1 MPRPDFEFRTSVCV
15 AGRWFSTPQVRAA
28 IRSRGLSSGFQRG
41 GDVIMR
47 LICSS
52 CSAVV
57 DLASLEPGGE
67 MLCPCCDSISVFE
80 AEETPQESL
89 LRVAA
94 EEMDGRMLEDPAF
107 PISSVFAAIG
117 AEYSTNVR
125 PPAWAATVEQA
136 ADLNATAAAESS
148 LSEPA
153 VGQPEDG
160 GGLFAET
167 APQRRKELDPALV
180 NGLLLKARNLHARC
194 QFQEAS
200 QLLRTMSEGRK
211 SAEVTSISVQS
222 LYLANLQ
229 AAAREAFARAQRGE
243 ADLAGCPEVS
253 RYFDALKS
261 YGLSD
266 TDLEDRIWRLQRSR
280 TRVKSPA
287 GSSRLVAVILLL
299 GLLVGMLSLLK
310 AGMTVPA
317 GLQPPDAGRNSA
329 EAEDATNA
337 DKTSGDRGRFGEA
350 LTAAAAGDFGQ
361 AVELLNGAGDQGRG
375 SLAESLDGACRER
388 VRELTAAGTA
398 EGREEAIRHL
408 AGMQGVLKAADP
420 GSLDLKV
427 RRVRCQS
434 LQLMADLMSQTGN
447 YAGAF
452 DALTA
457 AAQLTPDLPGQEQLA
472 TAIADR
478 MVSQLENGSG
488 GLTAEL
494 VIPELDAGAGYG
506 LPAEMQASLKGR
518 AESELLKRAISAAR
532 SGKPGELKLSV
543 EGFQSLQRR
552 GGLDRQLRDVQDQFA
567 GALLEQFDSAL
578 AAGDSEGAWLRL
590 AAAVELGADPGKLA
604 NAQGRMVAVLGRGV
618 LEAVQRQDATAAAV
632 GCERLRGLLGKLP
645 FSLEQALC
653 RMSREDLQYLPSDI
667 RAGLLQTENSIGMTL
682 SLLTPGTLQMGAEDA
697 PQSERVKSWSALPTH
712 KVELSEAC
720 YLGATE
726 VTVKQYHEVLQL
738 RARSGE
744 EFPENHPYVSAS
756 WFMAAE
762 FCRRLTALPGE
773 LAAGRRY
780 RLPTEAEWEYGCRA
794 GTADDY
800 CFGNDVTR
808 LPDFAWLSY
817 NSGLQSIETMLT
829 FYSNFEELQ
838 RQTARSRTRP
848 HPVGL
853 RKPNAW
859 GLYDMHGNA
868 AEWTADWFAEYQAGP
883 QRNPEGPAE
892 GSEKVVRGGNWNAD
906 AISVRSGHRQA
917 LQPEFGR
924 AGFRVVMERV
934 AVAGTP

>member
-1 MPRPDFEFRTSVCV
+1 
-15 AGRWFSTPQVRAA
+15 
-28 IRSRGLSSGFQRG
+28 
-41 GDVIMR
+41 MR

-52 CSAVV
+52 CNAVV

-67 MLCPCCDSISVFE
+67 MLCPCCDSIAVFE
-80 AEETPQESL
+80 AEGTPQESL

-94 EEMDGRMLEDPAF
+94 AETDGRMLEDPAF
-107 PISSVFAAIG
+107 PISSVFEVIG
-117 AEYSTNVR
+117 AEYSTNEQ
-125 PPAWAATVEQA
+125 PPVWTATLEQA
-136 ADLNATAAAESS
+136 ADLNAATGDDQSA
-148 LSEPA
+148 SEPA
-153 VGQPEDG
+153 VGLPEDG

-167 APQRRKELDPALV
+167 SPQRRKELDPALV

-211 SAEVTSISVQS
+211 SVEVTSISVQS

-243 ADLAGCPEVS
+243 EDLATCPELG

-266 TDLEDRIWRLQRSR
+266 ADLEDRIWRLQRSR
-280 TRVKSPA
+280 TRVKSPG

-299 GLLVGMLSLLK
+299 GLMIGMLSLLK
-310 AGMTVPA
+310 AGMNGPA
-317 GLQPPDAGRNSA
+317 GLLPQEDEEKSAAAQGADSA
-329 EAEDATNA
+329 E
-337 DKTSGDRGRFGEA
+337 KPSGHAGRFGEVMA
-350 LTAAAAGDFGQ
+350 AAAAGDFGP
-361 AVELLNGAGDQGRG
+361 AGELLKRTGDQDRG
-375 SLAESLDGACRER
+375 GLAEALDGACRER
-388 VRELTAAGTA
+388 VRQLTADGTA
-398 EGREEAIRHL
+398 TGREEAITQL
-408 AGMQGVLKAADP
+408 AGMQGVLQAADP

-427 RRVRCQS
+427 RRVRCES
-434 LQLMADLMSQTGN
+434 LQMMADLMSQTGN

-457 AAQLTPDLPGQEQLA
+457 AAQLTPDLPRQEEMA

-478 MVSQLENGSG
+478 MVSQLESGGG

-494 VIPELDAGAGYG
+494 VIPELEGGPGYG
-506 LPAEMQASLKGR
+506 LPAEMQAKLTGR
-518 AESELLKRAISAAR
+518 AASELLKRAISAAK

-543 EGFQSLQRR
+543 EGFQSLNRR
-552 GGLDRQLRDVQDQFA
+552 GRLDRQLQEGREQFA
-567 GALLEQFDSAL
+567 VELLGQFDSAL
-578 AAGDSEGAWLRL
+578 AAGDTEGAWLRL
-590 AAAVELGADPGKLA
+590 AAAVELGADPGRLA

-618 LEAVQRQDATAAAV
+618 LEAVERQDAAAAAV

-653 RMSREDLQYLPSDI
+653 RRSREDLQYLPSDV
-667 RAGLLQTENSIGMTL
+667 RDALLQRENSIGMRL
-682 SLLTPGTLQMGAEDA
+682 CLLTPGTLQMGAADA
-697 PQSERVKSWSALPTH
+697 PQSERVKSWTALPTN

-720 YLGATE
+720 YLGTME
-726 VTVKQYHEVLQL
+726 VTVKQYREVLQL
-738 RARSGE
+738 RERAGE
-744 EFPENHPYVSAS
+744 DFPENHPYVSAN

-773 LAAGRRY
+773 LAAGYRY
-780 RLPTEAEWEYGCRA
+780 RLPTEAEWEYACRA
-794 GTADDY
+794 GAADDY
-800 CFGNDVTR
+800 CFGSDVTR
-808 LPDFAWLSY
+808 LTDFAWLSY
-817 NSGLQSIETMLT
+817 NSGLQSIEPILT
-829 FYSNFEELQ
+829 FYSDFDEMQ

-853 RKPNAW
+853 RQPNAW
-859 GLYDMHGNA
+859 GFYDMHGNA
-868 AEWTADWFAEYQAGP
+868 AEWTADWFGQYSGDP
-883 QRNPEGPAE
+883 RRNPAGPAE
-892 GSEKVVRGGNWNAD
+892 GVEKVVRGGNWNAD
-906 AISVRSGHRQA
+906 AVTARSGHRQA

-934 AVAGTP
+934 AVATEN